1 MLPAAFFVNYAG
13 LLFVCSAY
21 EGRMCR
27 VVLGWSRMVSVCR
40 KMYIIF
46 IVLWRFVWDRLF
58 ISMVMFIAAIAYAG
72 YLTDVALFV
81 DDKLKNIPWEAR
93 GQIYSSLITSLSV
106 LVGVFV
112 TYMSWRRD
120 KVMDIKMDFIKEL
133 LIQYSNYIRYSA
145 NIKCCAMDISHHVS
159 ACKNGDYGPGRYRI
173 KYLRERIAEFD
184 LYCKKFDQFIGRIQ
198 DLTNSYVHFLVQ
210 FNLQSPIVNAFNN
223 VNSLRYDVALCIKR
237 GDINEENEHSVNFF
251 LNNFNGN
258 EVEDVCKRFEQASLA
273 FGIIIS
279 SLISRFM
286 LQVDKVTFSY
296 IKGVFKNIWM
306 ADEVLSIIRT
316 GECSG
321 GIDIGRVV
329 EKQRRN

>member
-1 MLPAAFFVNYAG
+1 
-13 LLFVCSAY
+13 
-21 EGRMCR
+21 MCR
-27 VVLGWSRMVSVCR
+27 VVLGWSGIVSVCR
-40 KMYIIF
+40 KMYIVF
-46 IVLWRFVWDRLF
+46 VVLWRFVWDRLF

-81 DDKLKNIPWEAR
+81 DGKLKNIPWEAR
-93 GQIYSSLITSLSV
+93 GQIYSSLITSISV

-133 LIQYSNYIRYSA
+133 LIQYSNYIRYSN

-159 ACKNGDYGPGRYRI
+159 ACKNCDYGPERYRI
-173 KYLRERIAEFD
+173 KYLRERITEFD
-184 LYCKKFDQFIGRIQ
+184 LYCKNFDQFIGRIQ
-198 DLTNSYVHFLVQ
+198 DLTNSYAHFLVQ

-237 GDINEENEHSVNFF
+237 GDINKENEHSVNFF
-251 LNNFNGN
+251 LSNFNGN

-296 IKGVFKNIWM
+296 IKSVFKNIWM